1 MANTSLSVANIN
13 FEDIKSDLQTF
24 LQTQSAL
31 KDYDFTGSNLN
42 VLLDVLSYNT
52 FMQNFYLNMVAN
64 ESFLN
69 SAVLRDSIVSHA
81 KTLNYLP
88 SSYASAKA
96 VVDISIYPNDTP
108 AQITIPK
115 HTEFTTSVESNSYI
129 FTTDESITVSAD
141 ANGNYIASNV
151 EIFEGNIITELF
163 TVSTS
168 NTDQRF
174 VLSNPDVDVNS
185 LTVKVVASA
194 SDTSNSQWTRNL
206 NTIGIDG
213 TTNTYF
219 VVPAENGKY
228 EVQFGDGILGRP
240 VENGNIIEAIYRRSD
255 ADGPNSA
262 NNFALSG
269 NIQGYSN
276 VVIFTRSSAQG
287 GSVGETLES
296 IKKNAS
302 RSLSLQDRTVTVND
316 YKTLLLQNFNDIE
329 ALNVYGGEE
338 AIPPQFGK
346 VLVSVDLKNA
356 EGIPLSRKR
365 DIENFL
371 KLRAPLSIEPRVID
385 PEFLFVDIITSV
397 RYNPNVTVKSDNEI
411 KSVVQNAI
419 QAHADAEI
427 NDFAATLRVSK
438 VSAAIDAADSSI
450 LNNDTDVILEKKI
463 VPILG
468 VAETFVLQFNN
479 EILREIPLNNQFV
492 DGSSPITSTTFTFSG
507 LNGCILRDDGLGKI
521 QVIQQQN
528 TTLQIVS
535 PEAGSVNYETG
546 VVTLNSFLVSAFS
559 GDSIKISA
567 TPKRRTI
574 KSDKNIIL
582 SYNKTPSI
590 TIVQERL

>member
-115 HTEFTTSVESNSYI
+115 HTEFTASVESNSYI

-240 VENGNIIEAIYRRSD
+240 VENGNVIEAIYRRSD

-287 GSVGETLES
+287 GSVGETLDS

-365 DIENFL
+365 DIEDFL

-438 VSAAIDAADSSI
+438 VSAAIDAADPSI

-463 VPILG
+463 IPILG

-479 EILREIPLNNQFV
+479 EILREIPLNNRFV
-492 DGSSPITSTTFTFSG
+492 DGSSPITSTTFTFGG

-528 TTLQIVS
+528 ATLQIVS

-546 VVTLNSFLVSAFS
+546 AVTLNSFLVSAFS

-582 SYNKTPSI
+582 SYNQTPSI

>member
-108 AQITIPK
+108 AQIAIPK

-287 GSVGETLES
+287 GSVGETLDS

-438 VSAAIDAADSSI
+438 VSAAIDAADPSI

-463 VPILG
+463 IPILG

-479 EILREIPLNNQFV
+479 EILREIPLNNRFV
-492 DGSSPITSTTFTFSG
+492 DGSSPITSTTFTFGG
-507 LNGCILRDDGLGKI
+507 LNGCILRDNGLGKI

-546 VVTLNSFLVSAFS
+546 VVTLNSFLVSSFS

-567 TPKRRTI
+567 SPKRRTI

>member
-1 MANTSLSVANIN
+1 MANTALSVANIN

-31 KDYDFTGSNLN
+31 KDYDFAGSNLN

-69 SAVLRDSIVSHA
+69 TAVLRDSVVSHA

-88 SSYASAKA
+88 GSYTSAKA
-96 VVDISIYPNDTP
+96 VVDISIYPTDTP

-115 HTEFTTSVESNSYI
+115 YTEFTTSVESNSYV
-129 FTTDESITVSAD
+129 FTTNESITLSAD
-141 ANGNYIASNV
+141 ANGNYTASNV
-151 EIFEGNIITELF
+151 DIFEGDIVTELY
-163 TVSTS
+163 TVNTS

-174 VLSNPDVDVNS
+174 VISNDDVDINS
-185 LTVKVVASA
+185 LVVKIVASA

-213 TTNTYF
+213 QSNTYF
-219 VVPAENGKY
+219 LAPAENGKY
-228 EVQFGDGILGRP
+228 EIQFGDGILGRP
-240 VENGNIIEAIYRRSD
+240 VENGNIVEAVYRRSD

-276 VVIFTRSSAQG
+276 VVIFTRSSAKG
-287 GSVGETLES
+287 GGVAETTSS

-316 YKTLLLQNFNDIE
+316 YKTLLQQNFNDIE

-365 DIENFL
+365 DIEAFL

-385 PEFLFVDIITSV
+385 PEFLFVDIQSVV

-411 KSVVQNAI
+411 KAVVSNALT
-419 QAHADAEI
+419 AHAAEEI
-427 NDFAATLRVSK
+427 NDFAATLRLSK
-438 VSAAIDAADSSI
+438 TSAAIDAADPSI
-450 LNNDTDVILEKKI
+450 LNNDTTVILEKKI

-468 VAETFVLQFNN
+468 VATTHVLQFNN
-479 EILREIPLNNQFV
+479 EIYREIPLNNRFV
-492 DGSSPITSTTFTFSG
+492 DGGSPISSTTFTFGG
-507 LNGCILRDDGLGKI
+507 LNGCSLRDDGLGKI
-521 QVIQQQN
+521 QVIQQQDS
-528 TTLQIVS
+528 TLQIVN
-535 PEAGSVNYETG
+535 PQVGTVDYTTG
-546 VVTLNSFLVSAFS
+546 LVTLNSFVVSSFS
-559 GDSIKISA
+559 GDSVKISA
-567 TPKRRTI
+567 TPKSRTI
-574 KSDKNIIL
+574 KSDKSIIL
-582 SYNKTPSI
+582 SYNATPSI
-590 TIVQERL
+590 TIVQERV

>member
-115 HTEFTTSVESNSYI
+115 HTEFTASVESNSYI

-240 VENGNIIEAIYRRSD
+240 VENGNVIEAIYRRSD

-287 GSVGETLES
+287 GSVGETLDS

-438 VSAAIDAADSSI
+438 VSAAIDAADPSI

-463 VPILG
+463 IPILG

-479 EILREIPLNNQFV
+479 EILREIPLNNRFV
-492 DGSSPITSTTFTFSG
+492 DGSSPITSTTFTFGG

-528 TTLQIVS
+528 ATLQIVS

-546 VVTLNSFLVSAFS
+546 AVTLNSFLVSAFS

>member
-287 GSVGETLES
+287 GSVAETLDS

-438 VSAAIDAADSSI
+438 VSAAIDAADPSI

-463 VPILG
+463 IPILG

-479 EILREIPLNNQFV
+479 EILREIPLNNRFV
-492 DGSSPITSTTFTFSG
+492 DGSSPITSTTFTFGG

-567 TPKRRTI
+567 SPKRRTI

>member
-88 SSYASAKA
+88 SSYSSAKA

-108 AQITIPK
+108 AQIAIPK

-141 ANGNYIASNV
+141 ANGNYIASDV

-168 NTDQRF
+168 NTEQRF

-219 VVPAENGKY
+219 VVPAETGKY

-240 VENGNIIEAIYRRSD
+240 LENGNIIEAIYRRSD

-287 GSVGETLES
+287 GSVGETLDS

-438 VSAAIDAADSSI
+438 VSAAIDAADPSI

-463 VPILG
+463 IPILG
-468 VAETFVLQFNN
+468 VAVTFVLQFNN
-479 EILREIPLNNQFV
+479 EILREIPLNNRFV
-492 DGSSPITSTTFTFSG
+492 DGSSPITSTTFTFGG

-521 QVIQQQN
+521 QIIQQQN
-528 TTLQIVS
+528 ATLQIVS
-535 PEAGSVNYETG
+535 PDAGSVNYETG
-546 VVTLNSFLVSAFS
+546 TVTLNSFLVSAFS

-582 SYNKTPSI
+582 SYNKTPGI